1 MTTTPYN
8 HTLYTG
14 RTEPF
19 ESDTAQYW
27 HQNIYAFN
35 EHDNTQKIGLL
46 GFASDQ
52 GVNRNQGRIGAKHAP
67 DAIKSAFGK
76 LPMVGV
82 QDLIG
87 DDHLSTLVGDCGN
100 VICDDN
106 DTIIHDSLEAA
117 QKKYAG
123 NIQHI
128 LDANSVA
135 IGLGGG
141 HEIAWGSFLGLWQH
155 LQDRQFSPN
164 IGIINFD
171 AHFDLRSDKYAT
183 SGTPFLQIGEFLH
196 AQNTAFNYMAIGI
209 SRFGNTKALFDKAD
223 TLGVQIISDDECYEL
238 DFKEIIK
245 KIDAF
250 LIDKDV
256 IYLTIDMDCLAGAV
270 MPCVSAVAAF
280 GLDLPFLERCVKH
293 IIDSDK
299 VKMID
304 IAETC
309 PKYDIDGRGI
319 KVVARLLG
327 VIIEQILVNKIK
339 SE

>member
-1 MTTTPYN
+1 MIKTTSYN
-8 HTLYTG
+8 PKLYTG
-14 RTEPF
+14 RAEPF
-19 ESDTAQYW
+19 ELDAAQYW
-27 HQNIYAFN
+27 YQHVHAFN
-35 EHDNTQKIGLL
+35 EHPNVQSIGLL

-52 GVNRNQGRIGAKHAP
+52 GVNRNQGRIGAKYAP
-67 DAIKSAFGK
+67 DVIKSAFGK
-76 LPMVGV
+76 LPMTGV
-82 QDLIG
+82 QGFIDG
-87 DDHLSTLVGDCGN
+87 DKLSMLVGDCGN

-106 DTIIHDSLEAA
+106 DAIAHDSLEVA
-117 QKKYAG
+117 QKKYAD

-155 LQDRQFSPN
+155 LQNQKLSSN

-183 SGTPFLQIGEFLH
+183 SGTPFLQISEFLH
-196 AQNTAFNYMAIGI
+196 AQNTDFNYMAIGI
-209 SRFGNTKALFDKAD
+209 SRFGNTKALFDKAQ
-223 TLGVQIISDDECYEL
+223 TLGVQVISDDECYEI
-238 DFKEIIK
+238 DFKDIIK
-245 KIDAF
+245 KIDDF
-250 LIDKDV
+250 LIDKDIV
-256 IYLTIDMDCLAGAV
+256 YLTLDMDCLAGAI

-280 GLDLPFLERCVKH
+280 GLDLPFLKRCVKH
-293 IIDSDK
+293 IINSGK
-299 VKMID
+299 VKVID

-327 VIIEQILVNKIK
+327 MMIEQILVNKIK
-339 SE
+339 